1 MSKDANTTQGFLG
14 LLGNDRALPSAFG
27 QSPTSRILTAEQY
40 KETSN
45 QNSWDV
51 ENTGSPINN
60 SIGFLHTEK
69 FNLKDE
75 KSVTYIFSIN
85 GDNKYQIQKG
95 VDRTFL
101 LNQGDYDNNLFTS
114 KYSYT
119 TTFSGLVGAKYKSKR
134 FEVALNSFVLR
145 STASVIQ
152 DQLGDINNSSALENL
167 FIREN
172 KFEESKYWNNQILV
186 NYNLSENGNSSIK
199 GGFSFAKTTF
209 GQPDRKFLR
218 GEKISDTETNI
229 TFGGNNLIRQ
239 FLDISGDRFF
249 SGMFEYNLKFN
260 VNEDG
265 KSNKLSVGYN
275 MLSNEEVSSYRF
287 VFGRPFIPLGLFT
300 IDINSPT
307 ELINTNVNAGLINFT
322 EESTGD
328 YKTKL
333 FNNNNATYANI
344 FLNLGSKL
352 EINGGIRAEQ
362 TLREI
367 KYRFTTDA
375 TNSKYRKIEKN
386 KTELLPSLNVKY
398 ELNERSN
405 IRFAASK
412 TLTRPVSIEIMPI
425 QYINPDGTV
434 EIGNPNID
442 NSSNYNFDL
451 KYELFPS
458 SNQLFVL
465 GVFGK
470 QIINPIERIF
480 IPTASSGG
488 QITTYQNSKEAL
500 LYGAELEILL
510 DLKRISPYLKNFS
523 WGFNTSVMKTK
534 VNVDLAKNP
543 LENNSSRA
551 LQGASDWLI
560 NSDLK
565 YDFKFNEDMKNSMT
579 LVYGVAGDRIFSV
592 GTAGLD
598 HIYEKPFSKLD
609 FIWSSTLS
617 KNINVKFAVDNI
629 LNPSFRRVLG
639 KNSEQV
645 INETD
650 LTVRDFKRGT
660 GFSLGVNYTF

>member
-1 MSKDANTTQGFLG
+1 
-14 LLGNDRALPSAFG
+14 
-27 QSPTSRILTAEQY
+27 
-40 KETSN
+40 
-45 QNSWDV
+45 
-51 ENTGSPINN
+51 
-60 SIGFLHTEK
+60 
-69 FNLKDE
+69 
-75 KSVTYIFSIN
+75 
-85 GDNKYQIQKG
+85 
-95 VDRTFL
+95 
-101 LNQGDYDNNLFTS
+101 
-114 KYSYT
+114 
-119 TTFSGLVGAKYKSKR
+119 
-134 FEVALNSFVLR
+134 
-145 STASVIQ
+145 
-152 DQLGDINNSSALENL
+152 
-167 FIREN
+167 
-172 KFEESKYWNNQILV
+172 
-186 NYNLSENGNSSIK
+186 
-199 GGFSFAKTTF
+199 
-209 GQPDRKFLR
+209 
-218 GEKISDTETNI
+218 
-229 TFGGNNLIRQ
+229 
-239 FLDISGDRFF
+239 
-249 SGMFEYNLKFN
+249 
-260 VNEDG
+260 
-265 KSNKLSVGYN
+265 
-275 MLSNEEVSSYRF
+275 
-287 VFGRPFIPLGLFT
+287 
-300 IDINSPT
+300 
-307 ELINTNVNAGLINFT
+307 
-322 EESTGD
+322 
-328 YKTKL
+328 
-333 FNNNNATYANI
+333 
-344 FLNLGSKL
+344 
-352 EINGGIRAEQ
+352 
-362 TLREI
+362 
-367 KYRFTTDA
+367 
-375 TNSKYRKIEKN
+375 
-386 KTELLPSLNVKY
+386 
-398 ELNERSN
+398 
-405 IRFAASK
+405 
-412 TLTRPVSIEIMPI
+412 MPI